1 MPPPSLLPTP
11 VVAWQD
17 ADLLPF
23 LVLLKAY
30 GTHALGL
37 TGMHTLGGR
46 GGGGGSGSMLML
58 EHYHYYPYTT
68 IFSFRV
74 CCWGHRSVACSL
86 LVVGM
91 LCGVSCLLQ
100 E

>member
-46 GGGGGSGSMLML
+46 GGEGGQAACGCWNITITTRILLYFLL
-58 EHYHYYPYTT
+58 EFAVGGTGVL
-68 IFSFRV
+68 RV
-74 CCWGHRSVACSL
+74 RCWL
-86 LVVGM
+86 
-91 LCGVSCLLQ
+91 
-100 E
+100 